1 MVELART
8 HTSPSIERSVLMRM
22 GVDSPTCMAVVGE
35 CEKRG
40 LLGHGAGHVVLALRH
55 HVGLRR
61 ARGRAP
67 SGRRRGLGRGRA
79 EVGRGAMTRMPPLD
93 PDEKLDVQAI
103 LEDLEHYR
111 PRRKGWHWRE
121 LIPDQQLHKF
131 VYKETSAGLE
141 RSMPLPAAH
150 YFGDI
155 DPQPDCVVTTEI
167 ASGRFEDD
175 IRRMRMAAWHGAD
188 HMMVIRTAGQ
198 SHMDGLL
205 EGTPEGVGGIA
216 VTRKQVRA
224 TRKAL
229 DLIEDEVGRPIN
241 FHSYVSGVAGPEMA
255 VMFAEEG
262 VNGAHQDPQYNVLY
276 RNINMYRSFVDA
288 AVAKHVMASVRMAQI
303 DGAHNAN
310 ATAVEAWNVM
320 PELLVQ
326 HAINCAYSEA
336 AGMPAED
343 ICLSTVPPDAA
354 PAPCMRMD
362 LPYAVALRDFFGAY
376 KMRAQENTRYMESDG
391 RDATVSHVMNLMI
404 SRLTSAD
411 IQSTITPDEGRNVPW
426 HYNNVAAV
434 NTAKQSLVGM
444 DGLREMVKLDREA
457 PELKA
462 KVRELKERAILF
474 LEAMLDDGGYFA
486 AVEQAYFVDSG
497 IYPETHDD
505 GIARKSDGGVAAG
518 TIVERAADYLA
529 PVCHHF
535 GENHLP
541 EGYGDAGPAAPA
553 GAAPAHK
560 PCDLIGGCTLCD
572 AGKVPFIDELDPED
586 NVNVRLAQT
595 AELREKGLLKPEVE
609 WAADGWVVVSLFIPA
624 APRVAEAAALEFG
637 KAMNLRDCEVIN
649 RQVMHPAEG
658 SLVELKGRLDVVVDP
673 ARLVIPPGA
682 RGHEGRGDQGV
693 RHRPQA
699 QVRRRDRGRGRA
711 LRRHARDHRH
721 QARRPREVGLRLR
734 VPGHQR
740 PRREGAGRG
749 GGARRPDRPHQHH
762 HHARRHAPHQHGEAR
777 RPGRGEG
784 RARQA
789 APHRRRHAGHRR
801 TGPQLGHGRRLRARD
816 QGHPRGLVH
825 RRDDARARDVT

>member
-1 MVELART
+1 MSAD
-8 HTSPSIERSVLMRM
+8 
-22 GVDSPTCMAVVGE
+22 DSHAAPVRPGD
-35 CEKRG
+35 
-40 LLGHGAGHVVLALRH
+40 GA
-55 HVGLRR
+55 
-61 ARGRAP
+61 
-67 SGRRRGLGRGRA
+67 
-79 EVGRGAMTRMPPLD
+79 PLD
-93 PDEKLDVQAI
+93 PEEKIDIPAL
-103 LEDLEHYR
+103 LEDLELYR
-111 PRRKGWHWRE
+111 PRRHGWHWRE
-121 LIPDQQLHKF
+121 PVPDQKLFKF
-131 VYKETSAGLE
+131 RYKETSKGLTN
-141 RSMPLPAAH
+141 SIPLPAAH

-276 RNINMYRSFVDA
+276 RNINMHRSFVDA
-288 AVAKHVMASVRMAQI
+288 AVAKHVMAAVRMAQI

-326 HAINCAYSEA
+326 HAINCAFSVSV
-336 AGMPAED
+336 GMPKED

-362 LPYAVALRDFFGAY
+362 LPYAVALRDLFGEY
-376 KMRAQENTRYMESDG
+376 KMRAQQNTRYMESDS

-457 PELKA
+457 PELNQ
-462 KVRELKERAILF
+462 KVREIKERAVLF
-474 LEAMLDDGGYFA
+474 FEAMLREGGYFA
-486 AVEQAYFVDSG
+486 SVEEAYFVDSG
-497 IYPETHDD
+497 LYPETHDD

-518 TIVERAADYLA
+518 TIVPRAADYLA

-535 GENHLP
+535 GLNHLP
-541 EGYGDAGPAAPA
+541 EGYGDAAGEAVAA
-553 GAAPAHK
+553 AADVAHK

-572 AGKVPFIDELDPED
+572 AEKVPFIDELDPED
-586 NVNVRLAQT
+586 NVNARLALT
-595 AELREKGLLKPEVE
+595 AELRAKGLIRPEVQ
-609 WAADGWVVVSLFIPA
+609 WAADGWVVVTMFLPA
-624 APRVAEAAALEFG
+624 APRVAEFAALELG
-637 KAMNLRDCEVIN
+637 KAMNLQACEVIN
-649 RQVMHPAEG
+649 KQVMHPAEG
-658 SLVELKGRLDVVVDP
+658 TLIELKGRLDAVVDP
-673 ARLVIPPGA
+673 ATLTIPPEPVVMSDAEIKAFVSEKKLKCVAATVGEDEHSVGMREIIDIKHGGLEKWGFACEYLGTSVPVEKVLDAALEHAAQIVLISTIITHGDMHRNNMQKLADLAVEKGA
-682 RGHEGRGDQGV
+682 RDKLLLISGGTQVTDELARSWGMDAGFGRGAKGIGV
-693 RHRPQA
+693 ASFVVTTMRE
-699 QVRRRDRGRGRA
+699 RGM
-711 LRRHARDHRH
+711 
-721 QARRPREVGLRLR
+721 
-734 VPGHQR
+734 
-740 PRREGAGRG
+740 
-749 GGARRPDRPHQHH
+749 
-762 HHARRHAPHQHGEAR
+762 
-777 RPGRGEG
+777 
-784 RARQA
+784 
-789 APHRRRHAGHRR
+789 
-801 TGPQLGHGRRLRARD
+801 
-816 QGHPRGLVH
+816 
-825 RRDDARARDVT
+825 

>member
-1 MVELART
+1 MSDQPPRPATVR
-8 HTSPSIERSVLMRM
+8 P
-22 GVDSPTCMAVVGE
+22 GD
-35 CEKRG
+35 
-40 LLGHGAGHVVLALRH
+40 GA
-55 HVGLRR
+55 
-61 ARGRAP
+61 
-67 SGRRRGLGRGRA
+67 
-79 EVGRGAMTRMPPLD
+79 PLD
-93 PDEKLDVQAI
+93 PEEKIDIPAL
-103 LEDLEHYR
+103 LKDLELYR
-111 PRRKGWHWRE
+111 PRRHGWHWRE
-121 LIPDQQLHKF
+121 PVPDQKLFKF
-131 VYKETSAGLE
+131 RYKETSKGLTN
-141 RSMPLPAAH
+141 SIPLPAAH
-150 YFGDI
+150 YFDFI

-276 RNINMYRSFVDA
+276 RNINMHRSFVDA
-288 AVAKHVMASVRMAQI
+288 AVAKHVMAAVRMAQI

-310 ATAVEAWNVM
+310 ATAVEAWKVM

-326 HAINCAYSEA
+326 HAINCAYSVSV
-336 AGMPAED
+336 GMPKED

-362 LPYAVALRDFFGAY
+362 LPYAVALRDLFGEY
-376 KMRAQENTRYMESDG
+376 RMRAQQNTRYMESDS

-444 DGLREMVKLDREA
+444 DGMREMVKIDREA

-462 KVRELKERAILF
+462 RVRELKERAVLF
-474 LEAMLDDGGYFA
+474 LEAMLEEGGYFA
-486 AVEQAYFVDSG
+486 AVEEAYFVDSG
-497 IYPETHDD
+497 EYPETNDD
-505 GIARKSDGGVAAG
+505 GIARKAQGGVAVG
-518 TIVERAADYLA
+518 TIVPRAADYMA

-541 EGYGDAGPAAPA
+541 EAAGGSAARA
-553 GAAPAHK
+553 GKA
-560 PCDLIGGCTLCD
+560 CDLIGGCTLCD
-572 AGKVPFIDELDPED
+572 ADKVPFIDELDPED
-586 NVNVRLAQT
+586 NVNTRLAQT
-595 AELREKGLLKPEVE
+595 AELRAKGLVKPEVE
-609 WAADGWVVVSLFIPA
+609 WAADGWVVVTMFLPA
-624 APRVAEAAALEFG
+624 APRVAEFAALEFG

-649 RQVMHPAEG
+649 KQVMHPAEG
-658 SLVELKGRLDVVVDP
+658 SLIELKGRLDVVVDP
-673 ARLVIPPGA
+673 ADLVIPPEPEVMSDAEIKAFVTEKGIKCVAATVGEDEHSVGMREIIDIKHGGLEKWGFACEHLGTSVPVDKVLDAAIEHAAQVVLISTIITHGDMHRNAMEKLADLAVEKGVRDKVLLISGGTQVTDELA
-682 RGHEGRGDQGV
+682 RSWGMDAGFGRGTKGINV
-693 RHRPQA
+693 ASFIVKAMRE
-699 QVRRRDRGRGRA
+699 RGM
-711 LRRHARDHRH
+711 
-721 QARRPREVGLRLR
+721 
-734 VPGHQR
+734 
-740 PRREGAGRG
+740 
-749 GGARRPDRPHQHH
+749 
-762 HHARRHAPHQHGEAR
+762 
-777 RPGRGEG
+777 
-784 RARQA
+784 
-789 APHRRRHAGHRR
+789 
-801 TGPQLGHGRRLRARD
+801 
-816 QGHPRGLVH
+816 
-825 RRDDARARDVT
+825 